1 MDNAFGGLIHAKTP
15 MTAHLSPTSSQSSQA
30 LEARALACVR
40 GDRSLFSGL
49 SFRLVAGDCLHVRG
63 ENGVG
68 KTSLLRLLTGLSKP
82 ESGEVLW
89 NTQSIFSESAY
100 YHRELL
106 FLGHRNALKE
116 ELSAL
121 ENLQM
126 YAALDDIKLSLDQA
140 LAALWRF
147 GLRGRENLP
156 VHCLS
161 AGQKRRVIMAR
172 MLTRQ
177 ACLWILDEPFNA
189 LDSNAVTELENL
201 IAEHL
206 ATGGLLVLTSH
217 QAINLPHVKVLD
229 L

>member
-1 MDNAFGGLIHAKTP
+1 
-15 MTAHLSPTSSQSSQA
+15 MTANISTISSKSTLV
-30 LEARALACVR
+30 LEGRGLCCVR
-40 GDRSLFSGL
+40 GERQLFADLNVRVLSGN
-49 SFRLVAGDCLHVRG
+49 CLHVRG

-89 NTQSIFSESAY
+89 GDHSISIDPLA

-106 FLGHRNALKE
+106 FLGHRDALKE
-116 ELSAL
+116 DLTAL

-126 YAALDDIKLSLDQA
+126 YAALDDVSLAQESA

-147 GLRGRENLP
+147 GLRGRENLS
-156 VHCLS
+156 VNCLS
-161 AGQKRRVIMAR
+161 AGQKRRVLMAR

-177 ACLWILDEPFNA
+177 AKLWILDEPFNA
-189 LDSNAVTELENL
+189 LDVQAVHELQNL
-201 IAEHL
+201 IAEHISG
-206 ATGGLLVLTSH
+206 GGLVVLTSH
-217 QAINLPHVKVLD
+217 QEVSIPNVQVLE